1 MKIVA
6 ADADIFEGADDA
18 DVAGIGGDLVQDL
31 GGRDRRVS
39 AENFFAVP
47 QNTKFAVECD
57 MSVRSVKSHYRY
69 LNLLSRN
76 DYHPQEVVESIGDPK

>member
-18 DVAGIGGDLVQDL
+18 DVAGIGGDLVQVL
-31 GGRDRRVS
+31 EGRGRRIS
-39 AENFFAVP
+39 AEKFFAVP
-47 QNTKFAVECD
+47 KNTKFAVECD

-69 LNLLSRN
+69 T
-76 DYHPQEVVESIGDPK
+76 